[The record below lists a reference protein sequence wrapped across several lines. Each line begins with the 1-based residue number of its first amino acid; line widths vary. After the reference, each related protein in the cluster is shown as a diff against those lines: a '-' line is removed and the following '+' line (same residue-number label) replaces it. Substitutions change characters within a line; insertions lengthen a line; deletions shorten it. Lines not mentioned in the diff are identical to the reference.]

1 MASKYRKKQQLP
13 ENFYPLLEDYSREV
27 LRDQPMDIVEFSYLY
42 FKAIEEDTLDQFN
55 YPRKGKNIPPPRED
69 FIEED
74 DEEGAYGEEEG
85 QQELQLYDEH
95 GQPQK
100 FYDENGNEIPF
111 EDVKQFMMQQQQ
123 YGEEQYGEEENN

>member
-1 MASKYRKKQQLP
+1 MTSKYRKKQTLP

-69 FIEED
+69 YVEEEED
-74 DEEGAYGEEEG
+74 QYEGEEGQEDEG
-85 QQELQLYDEH
+85 QQEL
-95 GQPQK
+95 
-100 FYDENGNEIPF
+100 
-111 EDVKQFMMQQQQ
+111 
-123 YGEEQYGEEENN
+123 